1 MATEQLA
8 FRKYPRICKL
18 EARHGVNLGSS
29 YLHENAGKEFAHYI
43 AESRR
48 QDLLSTITKAKFF
61 SRLMDGS
68 TDQSNAVNELL
79 LVLWCDPDGVDEKIH
94 TRMSYLAI
102 HKPQH
107 VTAEGLFESLKYGL
121 QCLGIQS
128 VTKEACSKLV
138 GSATDGASA
147 NVAGNGL
154 KTSRE
159 GTGAPLSSVALNC
172 QRGS

>member
-29 YLHENAGKEFAHYI
+29 YLHEDAGKEFAHYI

-94 TRMSYLAI
+94 TIMVLNFHSS
-102 HKPQH
+102 
-107 VTAEGLFESLKYGL
+107 V
-121 QCLGIQS
+121 QS
-128 VTKEACSKLV
+128 VKFF
-138 GSATDGASA
+138 
-147 NVAGNGL
+147 
-154 KTSRE
+154 
-159 GTGAPLSSVALNC
+159 
-172 QRGS
+172 